1 MVTMIDGLGLAATAS
16 TSLVSPSPSAVSAT
30 DVERFQN
37 AMATEPTV
45 TAVAVN
51 AAFEPSQVNR
61 TGSLGDVILNTLE
74 SSSSQIR
81 SAWTEAGQT
90 FNRSEVLMSDMLRLQ
105 MTVLEASI
113 QYDLISK
120 GISKANQSLDQ
131 LLRTQ

>member
-1 MVTMIDGLGLAATAS
+1 MVIEGLGLAPVITDAAGLSKSETVS
-16 TSLVSPSPSAVSAT
+16 TP
-30 DVERFQN
+30 DIERFQN
-37 AMATEPTV
+37 AMAMEPTA
-45 TAVAVN
+45 TATAVN
-51 AAFEPSQVNR
+51 AAFEPQQGTR

-81 SAWTEAGQT
+81 TAWTEAGQT
-90 FNRSEVLMSDMLRLQ
+90 FTRSEVLMSDMLRLQ